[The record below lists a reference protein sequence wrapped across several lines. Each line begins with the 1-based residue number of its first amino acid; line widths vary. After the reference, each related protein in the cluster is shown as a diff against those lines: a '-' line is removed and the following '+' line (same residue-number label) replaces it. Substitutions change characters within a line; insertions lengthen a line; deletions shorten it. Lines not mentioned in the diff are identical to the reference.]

1 MCLAPGLYILYNVL
15 CLHFIWTTNSK
26 ASSSLWLTLLP
37 SYILYFEPWNRE
49 RTRPST
55 KAYSNIS
62 WLLQAVAAS
71 VSPLQLQPLVLQPF
85 RLLPIQRILKVH
97 GKSQDHPLTQLCFHS
112 INIILLIVTF
122 KRLKNDKWRSQCLL
136 GMACIIIGLEM
147 DLASHENLAAAEDLQ
162 FSLVESKEKP
172 KRYRWSDKRMCPPWR
187 LNALETIV
195 PENLPRP
202 SARRRWEAIDYS
214 KIVPAPAPAIKVIIR
229 SSKNCFTM

>member
-1 MCLAPGLYILYNVL
+1 MAITSSCCL
-15 CLHFIWTTNSK
+15 
-26 ASSSLWLTLLP
+26 SLPPPIPT
-37 SYILYFEPWNRE
+37 S
-49 RTRPST
+49 RPST
-55 KAYSNIS
+55 
-62 WLLQAVAAS
+62 LQAS
-71 VSPLQLQPLVLQPF
+71 SNS
-85 RLLPIQRILKVH
+85 KN
-97 GKSQDHPLTQLCFHS
+97 SQGS
-112 INIILLIVTF
+112 W
-122 KRLKNDKWRSQCLL
+122 LKNDKWRSQCLL

-162 FSLVESKEKP
+162 FSLGESKEKT